1 MKLIL
6 TQQVAGLGEPG
17 DVVEVKD
24 GYGRNYLVPNR
35 LATAWTKGGEKQVE
49 QIRRARSARD
59 VRDLDSALEIKSA
72 LENGKVRLAV
82 RAGENGR
89 LFGAVT
95 VGDIVA
101 AIATK
106 GAQVDK
112 RRVELTAPIK
122 SVGAHTVLVRVHPQV
137 SATVTL
143 DVVAAK

>member
-17 DVVEVKD
+17 DVVVVKD
-24 GYGRNYLVPNR
+24 GYGRNFLVPNR

-59 VRDLDSALEIKSA
+59 VRDLDSALEIKSQ

-82 RAGENGR
+82 RAGDNGR
-89 LFGAVT
+89 LFGSVT

-101 AIATK
+101 AIAVK
-106 GAQVDK
+106 GVQADK
-112 RRVELTAPIK
+112 RRVQVGSPIK
-122 SVGAHTVLVRVHPQV
+122 TLGTYTVTVAVHPQV
-137 SATVTL
+137 TATVTL

>member
-49 QIRRARSARD
+49 QIRRARGARE
-59 VRDLDSALEIKSA
+59 VRDLDAAMDIKSS

-95 VGDIVA
+95 VGDIVE
-101 AIATK
+101 AIAAK

-112 RRVELTAPIK
+112 RRVELSAPIK
-122 SVGAHTVLVRVHPQV
+122 SVGAHTVTVRVHPQV
-137 SATVTL
+137 SATVIL

>member
-17 DVVEVKD
+17 DVVVVKD
-24 GYGRNYLVPNR
+24 GYGRNFLVPNR

-59 VRDLDSALEIKSA
+59 VRDLDSALEIKSQ

-82 RAGENGR
+82 RAGDNGR
-89 LFGAVT
+89 LFGSVT
-95 VGDIVA
+95 VGDIVD
-101 AIATK
+101 AIAVK
-106 GAQVDK
+106 GVQADK
-112 RRVELTAPIK
+112 RRVQVGSPIK
-122 SVGAHTVLVRVHPQV
+122 TLGTYTVTVVVHPQV
-137 SATVTL
+137 TATVTL

>member
-59 VRDLDSALEIKSA
+59 VRDLDAALEIKSA

-95 VGDIVA
+95 VGDIVD

-112 RRVELTAPIK
+112 RRVELSAPIK
-122 SVGAHTVLVRVHPQV
+122 SIGAHTVTVRVHPQV

>member
-6 TQQVAGLGEPG
+6 TQTVAGLGEPG

-24 GYGRNYLVPNR
+24 GYGRNFLVPQR
-35 LATAWTKGGEKQVE
+35 LATIWTKGGEKQVE

-59 VRDLDSALEIKSA
+59 VRDLDAALEIKSA

-95 VGDIVA
+95 VGDIVD
-101 AIATK
+101 AIAVK

-112 RRVELTAPIK
+112 RRVELSAPIK
-122 SVGAHTVLVRVHPQV
+122 TVGAHTVTVRVHPQV

>member
-17 DVVEVKD
+17 DVVVVKD
-24 GYGRNYLVPNR
+24 GYGRNFLVPNR

-59 VRDLDSALEIKSA
+59 VRDLDSALEIKSQ

-82 RAGENGR
+82 RAGDSGR
-89 LFGAVT
+89 LFGSVT
-95 VGDIVA
+95 VGDIVD
-101 AIATK
+101 AIAVK
-106 GAQVDK
+106 GVQADK
-112 RRVELTAPIK
+112 RRVQVGSPIK
-122 SVGAHTVLVRVHPQV
+122 TLGTYTITVVVHPQV
-137 SATVTL
+137 TATVTL